1 LLAPGYLND
10 VVGVAQIGSAY
21 IAPKE
26 VIMSDA
32 VEGYVPP
39 LAFPVYRTVPEGPV
53 TREAM
58 DALADRLGVGP
69 ERTYYDSTALSDP
82 RWNLTFHHGDIA
94 CFTLNNLRFDQEI
107 MKQLEAGRMIKPVSP
122 DSARKSA
129 DEILAASGYAE
140 GVEFA
145 DTGVRT
151 SVTGPFAGRPSSTYV
166 LSSYVSYRATVGGVR
181 LINAGVNV
189 DVDPEGQVVGFSHLV
204 QKAELAGEVKLRPVA
219 EALADLRAGRG
230 QCPPQASDL
239 SSVAVES
246 IDIAYYAAP
255 VPLGDSYYKPIYVFH
270 VRMGDGKPGE
280 WLLSAFDAA
289 CNTSP
294 SATTNAW
301 PKPEP
306 SPQSEAAATATTTLW
321 LRPSSAST
329 RPNSSESEALGGT
342 WTTWNTRLSSGSTGS
357 TTVGS
362 SNPSATYRQ
371 QNWKTCTI
379 VTKLRPKRPD
389 SNN

>member
-1 LLAPGYLND
+1 MRFRLPGVAVIVVGTLLLGASLGLGGCGTTSPTDSLASDASASSSTDTTSASLLAPGYLND

-166 LSSYVSYRATVGGVR
+166 L
-181 LINAGVNV
+181 
-189 DVDPEGQVVGFSHLV
+189 
-204 QKAELAGEVKLRPVA
+204 
-219 EALADLRAGRG
+219 
-230 QCPPQASDL
+230 
-239 SSVAVES
+239 AV
-246 IDIAYYAAP
+246 
-255 VPLGDSYYKPIYVFH
+255 
-270 VRMGDGKPGE
+270 
-280 WLLSAFDAA
+280 
-289 CNTSP
+289 T
-294 SATTNAW
+294 SATGRRW
-301 PKPEP
+301 
-306 SPQSEAAATATTTLW
+306 AA
-321 LRPSSAST
+321 S
-329 RPNSSESEALGGT
+329 G
-342 WTTWNTRLSSGSTGS
+342 LSML
-357 TTVGS
+357 
-362 SNPSATYRQ
+362 A
-371 QNWKTCTI
+371 
-379 VTKLRPKRPD
+379 
-389 SNN
+389 